1 MPVELN
7 QQQFDALICFSFNL
21 GAGALQLSTLRRKV
35 LRGYFEGVADEL
47 PRWVHAGGGKMRGP
61 ARQRAA
67 ERALFLAL

>member
-35 LRGYFEGVADEL
+35 LRGDFEGAADEF
-47 PRWVHAGGGKMRGP
+47 PRWVHAGGRKMRGLL
-61 ARQRAA
+61 RQPAA